1 MPVVTPTL
9 RPGLR
14 AAAERRLAAVGEA
27 LSRRPA
33 WPTLLA
39 LVIAVV
45 GAGFSL
51 ASHATMA

>member
-14 AAAERRLAAVGEA
+14 AAAERRWAAVGDA
-27 LSRRPA
+27 LSRRA
-33 WPTLLA
+33 VWPTLLA

-45 GAGFSL
+45 GAGVSL
-51 ASHATMA
+51 ASHVTLA

>member
-14 AAAERRLAAVGEA
+14 AAAERWLAAVGDA
-27 LSRRPA
+27 MSCRPA

-45 GAGFSL
+45 GAGVSL